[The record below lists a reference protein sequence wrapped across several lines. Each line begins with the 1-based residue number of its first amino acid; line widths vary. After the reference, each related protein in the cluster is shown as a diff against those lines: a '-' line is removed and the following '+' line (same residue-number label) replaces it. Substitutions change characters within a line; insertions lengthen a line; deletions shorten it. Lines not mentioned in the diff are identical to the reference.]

1 MYRIKKIGKRISA
14 VSYKQF
20 IDFTR
25 NKKMLL
31 IFFIFPILYIVL
43 KVVAGKEFG
52 SDGSSFILMHSILV
66 PLLITATIVAEE
78 KEKGTLKLLIMSGVK
93 AYEYF
98 IGIAFSMMGF
108 IIAGMLL
115 FELSGATS
123 SFDAVFVALFTIL
136 ADIISMFIG
145 AVIGRITANQTNVG
159 PIAVPVTLL
168 IFFAPM
174 LQQIKPEF
182 TFLSKYLYSGI
193 LLKIM
198 STCTYSHRDIFW
210 MGVNFAMILIL
221 FLLVFNTKN
230 LIKSVSHS

>member
-43 KVVAGKEFG
+43 KIVAGKEFG

-66 PLLITATIVAEE
+66 PLLITATIVAE
-78 KEKGTLKLLIMSGVK
+78 EKGTLKLLIMSGVK

-174 LQQIKPEF
+174 LQQIKAEF
-182 TFLSKYLYSGI
+182 TFPSK
-193 LLKIM
+193 
-198 STCTYSHRDIFW
+198 
-210 MGVNFAMILIL
+210 
-221 FLLVFNTKN
+221 
-230 LIKSVSHS
+230 